1 MELLLIRHGLP
12 IRLEKADGTPAD
24 PPLSE
29 IGHDQAKRVADFLA
43 DVEIHGI
50 YASPMQRA
58 RETAAPL
65 AATLGVPVEV
75 EPGVAEYD
83 AESDLYIPM
92 EELKATDY
100 ERWRALVSGGYAPE
114 LDFLAFHR
122 TVVDAVERIIA
133 ANVGRRVA
141 VFCHGGVINAWATH
155 VLKMPPQLFIDA
167 TYTSVNRFMAASSGE
182 RSVVSLNESSHLR
195 GMPAL
200 GNALR
205 RRTG

>member
-12 IRLEKADGTPAD
+12 VRTENADGTPAD
-24 PPLSE
+24 PPLSDT
-29 IGHDQAKRVADFLA
+29 GHDQARRVAEWLA

-65 AATLGVPVEV
+65 AGHLGLDIAVEH
-75 EPGVAEYD
+75 GVAEYD
-83 AESDLYIPM
+83 ADSDFYVPM

-100 ERWRALVSGGYAPE
+100 ERWRELVSGGYAPE
-114 LDFLAFHR
+114 LDFAEFHR
-122 TVVDAVERIIA
+122 TVIDAIERIIA
-133 ANVGRRVA
+133 ANSGRRVA

-155 VLKMPPQLFIDA
+155 VLGMQPQLFIDA

-182 RSVVSLNESSHLR
+182 RSLVSLNEAAHLR
-195 GMPAL
+195 GMPNL
-200 GNALR
+200 GSMLPQR
-205 RRTG
+205 G